1 MIIVTLASLT
11 LKILTSKIEILI
23 CTPTQMIVA
32 QHNVVGLKVMT
43 SIVVEIMRCSLSL
56 LVNEV

>member
-1 MIIVTLASLT
+1 M
-11 LKILTSKIEILI
+11 
-23 CTPTQMIVA
+23 CPPTQMIEA
-32 QHNVVGLKVMT
+32 RYNVVGLKVMT